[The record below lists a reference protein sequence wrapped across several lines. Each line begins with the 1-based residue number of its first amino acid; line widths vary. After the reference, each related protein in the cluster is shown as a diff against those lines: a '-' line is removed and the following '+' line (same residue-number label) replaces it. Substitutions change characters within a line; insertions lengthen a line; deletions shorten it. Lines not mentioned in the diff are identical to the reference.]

1 MLFEPAE
8 SGLIKEDVSFPLGVA
23 SAPRSLSGNSTSPF
37 SCRALA
43 AASAAL
49 IASASA
55 ADASTRYS
63 TPLAV
68 RLFKVLQMNEAKQVI
83 LNTLPNE
90 NENNYLTE
98 VPEAWHFQC

>member
-8 SGLIKEDVSFPLGVA
+8 SGLIKEDVCFPLGVA

-68 RLFKVLQMNEAKQVI
+68 RLFKGLQMNEAKQVT

-90 NENNYLTE
+90 NENYLTE